1 MEEMKGRKIFSIVLL
16 VMVFFTVL
24 AGCGTA
30 KIDGTQAST
39 AAEVSAAATAPA
51 ASSPETPKEKAVISF
66 LKWGEGSERD
76 LDMDSIAKFNAANPD
91 IEVKG
96 EVIKYDDYLSKINTL
111 IAANSTPDIFYINE
125 YLPVEWGQKGIG
137 TDLRPYYEKNGTTPE
152 DKYVGAALF
161 KSADNKI
168 WGVASSLATMM
179 VYYNKKLFQD
189 AGIALPS
196 TDAKASWTWDEMLAA
211 AKKITTDKNGKHA
224 DEAGFDT
231 KSIKVYGI
239 LAPTFWLHNMTLL
252 YSNGA
257 SYATPDGKALGLGSP
272 EAIQVMQGVSD
283 LMNKDHIAPSIA
295 VTKSLPASATMLM
308 NGQLGILP
316 SGTWDDVNFVTENYD
331 VGVAPYPTMKTPVS
345 IAWASCYMMSAT
357 SKYPD
362 QAFKYLQYVTDG
374 ELNENVLKMNLPN
387 LKSYYSDEGK
397 FTQWSDM
404 NKHSADFLKAVPSIM
419 NISITPENV
428 NLKNFGPIVD
438 QTISPEMD
446 KLWLG
451 EKTAE
456 EMVKILEEKT
466 AGKWQGYW
474 DK

>member
-1 MEEMKGRKIFSIVLL
+1 MEKMKGRKIISIVLPVIVSL
-16 VMVFFTVL
+16 SMF

-30 KIDGTQAST
+30 KNDGAQSST
-39 AAEVSAAATAPA
+39 APEASAAATASTSEA
-51 ASSPETPKEKAVISF
+51 PKEKAVINF

-76 LDMDSIAKFNAANPD
+76 LDMDSITKFNAANPD

-137 TDLRPYYEKNGTTPE
+137 QDIRPFYEKAGVNPE
-152 DKYVGAALF
+152 DRYVGASLF
-161 KSADNKI
+161 KSSDNKI

-196 TDAKASWTWDEMLAA
+196 TDASSSWTWDEMIAA

-224 DEAGFDT
+224 DEAGFDP
-231 KSIKVYGI
+231 KSIKTYGI

-252 YSNGA
+252 YSNNA
-257 SYATPDGKALGLGSP
+257 SYATTDGKALGLGSP
-272 EAIQVMQGVSD
+272 EATKVMQNISD
-283 LMNKDHIAPSIA
+283 LMNKDHVSPSIA
-295 VTKSLPASATMLM
+295 VTKSLPASASMLM

-316 SGTWDDVNFVTENYD
+316 SGTWDDVNFVTENFD
-331 VGVAPYPTMKTPVS
+331 VGVAPYPTMQKPVS

-357 SKYPD
+357 TKYPD
-362 QAFKYLQYVTDG
+362 AAFKYLQYVTDG
-374 ELNENVLKMNLPN
+374 EQNENVLKMNLPN
-387 LKSYYSDEGK
+387 LKNYYSDDGK
-397 FTQWSDM
+397 FKQWSDL

-428 NLKNFGPIVD
+428 DLKNFGPIVD

-451 EKTAE
+451 EKTAQD
-456 EMVKILEEKT
+456 MVKILEDKT

>member
-1 MEEMKGRKIFSIVLL
+1 MKSERMEEMKSRKIFSIILL
-16 VMVFFTVL
+16 AMVFFTIF
-24 AGCGTA
+24 AGCGSA
-30 KIDGTQAST
+30 KNDGSNTPATSDAPGTTQAT
-39 AAEVSAAATAPA
+39 D
-51 ASSPETPKEKAVISF
+51 TPKEKAVISF

-76 LDMDSIAKFNAANPD
+76 LDMDSIAKFNEANPD

-111 IAANSTPDIFYINE
+111 IAANSTPDVFYINE

-137 TDLRPYYEKNGTTPE
+137 TDLRPYYEKNGIVPE
-152 DKYVGAALF
+152 DKYVNAALF

-168 WGVASSLATMM
+168 WGIASSLATMM
-179 VYYNKKLFQD
+179 VYYNKQLFQE
-189 AGIALPS
+189 AGIPFPS
-196 TDAKASWTWDEMLAA
+196 TDANSSWTWDEMLSA
-211 AKKITTDKNGKHA
+211 AKKITTDKNGKHPG
-224 DEAGFDT
+224 EAGFDP
-231 KSIKVYGI
+231 KSIKVYGV

-272 EAIQVMQGVSD
+272 EAIQVMQNISD
-283 LMNKDHIAPSIA
+283 LMNKDQVAPSIA
-295 VTKSLPASATMLM
+295 VTKSLPASASMLI

-316 SGTWDDVNFVTENYD
+316 SGTWDDVNFVTEEYD
-331 VGVAPYPTMKTPVS
+331 VGVAPYPVMKNPVS
-345 IAWASCYMMSAT
+345 IAWASCFMMSAT

-362 QAFKYLQYVTDG
+362 QAFKFLQFVTDG

-387 LKSYYSDEGK
+387 LKSYYNDEGK

-466 AGKWQGYW
+466 EGKWQGYW

>member
-1 MEEMKGRKIFSIVLL
+1 MRGKKILSIVLV
-16 VMVFFTVL
+16 VMLFLTSL
-24 AGCGTA
+24 AGCGTT
-30 KIDGTQAST
+30 KSDGASTVSEGSATVTAST
-39 AAEVSAAATAPA
+39 APVE
-51 ASSPETPKEKAVISF
+51 ETKEKAVISF

-76 LDMDSIAKFNAANPD
+76 LDMDSIEKFNAANPD

-111 IAANSTPDIFYINE
+111 IAADATPDIFYINE

-137 TDLRPYYEKNGTTPE
+137 ADLRPYYEKNGIVPE

-161 KSADNKI
+161 KSSDNKI

-189 AGIALPS
+189 AGIPFPS
-196 TDAKASWTWDEMLAA
+196 TDAKSSWTWDEMLAA

-224 DEAGFDT
+224 DEAGFDP

-239 LAPTFWLHNMTLL
+239 LAPTFWLHNMNLL
-252 YSNGA
+252 YNNGA

-272 EAIQVMQGVSD
+272 EAIQVMQGISD
-283 LMNKDHIAPSIA
+283 MINKDHVAPSIA
-295 VTKSLPASATMLM
+295 VTKSLPASAAMLI

-316 SGTWDDVNFVTENYD
+316 SGTWDDVNFVTENFD
-331 VGVAPYPTMKTPVS
+331 VGVAPYPAMKTSVS

-357 SKYPD
+357 TKYPD
-362 QAFKYLQYVTDG
+362 QAFKFLQYVTDG
-374 ELNENVLKMNLPN
+374 DLNENVLKMNLPN
-387 LKSYYSDEGK
+387 LKSFYTDEGK

-404 NKHSADFLKAVPSIM
+404 NKHTADFLKAVPSIM

-451 EKTAE
+451 NKTAQ

-466 AGKWQGYW
+466 SGKWQGYW